1 MDINGITLYPEMN
14 AKIKDILRLGNDP
27 VCLYAAA
34 RIEQLEKELEW
45 LEREFEK
52 IAPMNQRIE
61 KEKYIEGSWRN
72 NDE

>member
-14 AKIKDILRLGNDP
+14 AKIKDILRVGNDP

-34 RIEQLEKELEW
+34 RIEQLEMEVQG

-52 IAPMNQRIE
+52 IVPMNQRIE
-61 KEKYIEGSWRN
+61 KEKYIEVIWRSS
-72 NDE
+72 DE